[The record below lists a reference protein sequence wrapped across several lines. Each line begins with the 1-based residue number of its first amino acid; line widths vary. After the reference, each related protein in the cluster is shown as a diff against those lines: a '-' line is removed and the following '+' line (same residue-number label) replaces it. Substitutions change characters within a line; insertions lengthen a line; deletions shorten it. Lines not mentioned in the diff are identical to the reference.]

1 MGDQLGGAYRGPDQA
16 ETPDRGRLQDRSA
29 QRHAEQPD
37 IAERVLVPDPAAE
50 QVMANAGGQQPGSE
64 VMRLRGRGGVL
75 ERAGVG
81 SQGGVSGA
89 AISGVKAVPSR
100 RPSSST
106 RTAVAAAARSI
117 RC

>member
-1 MGDQLGGAYRGPDQA
+1 MGDQLGGTYRGPDQA

-81 SQGGVSGA
+81 SPVSYTHLRA
-89 AISGVKAVPSR
+89 HETPEHLVCR
-100 RPSSST
+100 LL
-106 RTAVAAAARSI
+106 
-117 RC
+117 

>member
-1 MGDQLGGAYRGPDQA
+1 MGDQLGGTYRGPDQA

-81 SQGGVSGA
+81 SQGGVKPVSYTHLRA
-89 AISGVKAVPSR
+89 HETPE
-100 RPSSST
+100 
-106 RTAVAAAARSI
+106 
-117 RC
+117 